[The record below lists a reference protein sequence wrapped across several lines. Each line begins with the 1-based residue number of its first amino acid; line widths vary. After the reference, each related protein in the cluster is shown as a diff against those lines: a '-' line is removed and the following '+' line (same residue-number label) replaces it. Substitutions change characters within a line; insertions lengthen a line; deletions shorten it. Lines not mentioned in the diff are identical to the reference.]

1 MSPLVFFVCSL
12 SSKLYRPTVEA
23 RIALYTAAHRQ
34 SEDIRVQIR
43 KIHQASIKRGKYPK
57 HSPELAAV
65 RLSSAISNL
74 ILIILSQFQ
83 TLEKT
88 SIAEVDKILVGLKK
102 ATGVAK

>member
-1 MSPLVFFVCSL
+1 MSPFVLFVCSL
-12 SSKLYRPTVEA
+12 NSKLYRPTVEA

-74 ILIILSQFQ
+74 ILTILGS
-83 TLEKT
+83 
-88 SIAEVDKILVGLKK
+88 SRRLKRLQ
-102 ATGVAK
+102 